1 MAAIEIL
8 GLEKTYTVGFWR
20 KKPKYALRPL
30 NLAVEEGE
38 VFGFL
43 GANGAG
49 KTTTLKLLMG
59 LIFPT
64 GGSARILGMEIDDPR
79 MKAQIGFLPEQP
91 YFYDYLTAREL
102 LEYYGQ
108 LSGVDPKHRSRKVNE
123 VLQRVGLPDVGGTQL
138 RKFSKGMLQR
148 VGIAQAIL
156 HDPKVV
162 FLDEPMS
169 GLDPM
174 GRREV
179 RDLMEQLKHEGK
191 TVFFSTHI
199 LSDAEALCD
208 RVGIIHQ
215 GELRGVG
222 VVADLTSSVHGK
234 VEVVWQG
241 TTVPAS
247 LRALGAEC
255 HVTGDTVRAVL
266 SEANQDTAL
275 EALRRERLRLI
286 SVTPV
291 RTSLEDYFMQK
302 LRPAEATVG
311 ARQGQSMSARIVHI
325 ASNTFREAVRD
336 RVLYNLIV
344 FAVLM
349 SGASI
354 LVGQI
359 SIDIERLVV
368 INLGLTAVSLFGMVI
383 AIFIGIGLVS
393 KEIEKRTLYTVL
405 SRPVRRWEFIVGKFF
420 GLAGTLVV
428 NTFFM
433 AIGVFAALLYV
444 SHHFQKR
451 DGWVLVAL
459 YFIILQFLII
469 TALTLF
475 FSSFSSPLLSAVF
488 AFSSVRDW
496 QLCRRPARIRR
507 HQPGHYPLAGH
518 RRGLSRAQFLRPERH
533 QFSGPRPARV
543 PGQLILYNSAYA
555 LIYATM
561 AICGAVLVFEHR
573 NLK

>member
-8 GLEKTYTVGFWR
+8 GLEKTYSVGFWR
-20 KKPKYALRPL
+20 KKPRYGLRPL
-30 NLAVEEGE
+30 NLAIEEGE

-43 GANGAG
+43 GPNGAG

-64 GGSARILGMEIDDPR
+64 AGTARILGMELDDPK

-108 LSGVDPKHRSRKVNE
+108 LSGVDPKQRSRKVDE
-123 VLQRVGLPDVGGTQL
+123 VLQRVGLPDVGGVQL

-156 HDPKVV
+156 HDPKVL
-162 FLDEPMS
+162 FFDEPMS

-191 TVFFSTHI
+191 TIFFSTHI

-208 RVGIIHQ
+208 RVAIIHQ

-222 VVADLTSSVHGK
+222 AVVDLTSSVHGR
-234 VEVVWQG
+234 VELVWHG
-241 TTVPAS
+241 TAVPAS

-255 HVTGDTVRAVL
+255 HITGNTVRAVL

-302 LRPAEATVG
+302 LQPAGATVG
-311 ARQGQSMSARIVHI
+311 G
-325 ASNTFREAVRD
+325 
-336 RVLYNLIV
+336 RV
-344 FAVLM
+344 
-349 SGASI
+349 
-354 LVGQI
+354 
-359 SIDIERLVV
+359 
-368 INLGLTAVSLFGMVI
+368 
-383 AIFIGIGLVS
+383 
-393 KEIEKRTLYTVL
+393 
-405 SRPVRRWEFIVGKFF
+405 
-420 GLAGTLVV
+420 
-428 NTFFM
+428 
-433 AIGVFAALLYV
+433 
-444 SHHFQKR
+444 
-451 DGWVLVAL
+451 
-459 YFIILQFLII
+459 
-469 TALTLF
+469 
-475 FSSFSSPLLSAVF
+475 
-488 AFSSVRDW
+488 
-496 QLCRRPARIRR
+496 
-507 HQPGHYPLAGH
+507 
-518 RRGLSRAQFLRPERH
+518 
-533 QFSGPRPARV
+533 
-543 PGQLILYNSAYA
+543 
-555 LIYATM
+555 
-561 AICGAVLVFEHR
+561 
-573 NLK
+573 